1 MAISQEH
8 ESKITFL
15 KKIKMV
21 YQMSGSCGGIWDM
34 SFAFYFYF
42 YFLKEEEEEGGELS
56 GY

>member
-1 MAISQEH
+1 
-8 ESKITFL
+8 
-15 KKIKMV
+15 
-21 YQMSGSCGGIWDM
+21 MSGSCGGIWDM

>member
-15 KKIKMV
+15 KKINGILDEWV
-21 YQMSGSCGGIWDM
+21 LWGIWGM

-42 YFLKEEEEEGGELS
+42 YFLKEEEEEGGGELS